1 MKNDVAKPVI
11 TVQSSNVGLGEALPQ
26 HARDAIQR
34 TADKYFGHLSSAS
47 VHFRKDGHGYH
58 CTVDIHMG
66 ALKHVI
72 GESSDDDC
80 RKAFDHA
87 LERAAKQLRRL
98 KRELRDDKRHRST
111 ESHHWEGSWA

>member
-1 MKNDVAKPVI
+1 MKNEVAKPVI
-11 TVQSSNVGLGEALPQ
+11 NVQSSNVGLGEALPQ
-26 HARDAIQR
+26 HAREAIQR

-72 GESSDDDC
+72 GESSDGDC
-80 RKAFDHA
+80 YKAFGNA
-87 LERAAKQLRRL
+87 LEHAAKQLRRL
-98 KRELRDDKRHRST
+98 KRELRDDKRRST
-111 ESHHWEGSWA
+111 ESHHWEDTWA